1 MKRIFLLSSWIGVG
15 ATLLVGAICSAQMP
29 ELPKPTMAHDLLKQ
43 FGGDWKV
50 VAECMPEP
58 GKDPVKC
65 EGVESAKMLGGFFLV
80 SETESDMMGM
90 PVKNVL
96 TIGYDPAKKKYVGTF
111 VCSMDGTLWNYV
123 GAFDETGKKLVLETE
138 GPIPFT
144 PGKRAKFRE
153 TLELKDKDHKEFT
166 SQMQGDDGKWAEI
179 VKMTY
184 TRKK

>member
-1 MKRIFLLSSWIGVG
+1 MKRTFLLSGWIGAGMVML
-15 ATLLVGAICSAQMP
+15 AGAICSAQVPEMP
-29 ELPKPTMAHDLLKQ
+29 KATKEHELLNQ
-43 FGGDWKV
+43 FTGDWKV
-50 VAECMPEP
+50 VAECAPEP

-80 SETESDMMGM
+80 SQGESDMMGM
-90 PVKNVL
+90 PVKSVL
-96 TIGYDPAKKKYVGTF
+96 TIGYDPEKKTYVGTF
-111 VCSMDGTLWNYV
+111 CCSMDSTLWNYV
-123 GAFDETGKKLVLETE
+123 GKLDDTGKKLVLETE

-153 TLELKDKDHKEFT
+153 TLEMKDKDHKEFT
-166 SQMQGDDGKWAEI
+166 SQMQGDDGKWTEI